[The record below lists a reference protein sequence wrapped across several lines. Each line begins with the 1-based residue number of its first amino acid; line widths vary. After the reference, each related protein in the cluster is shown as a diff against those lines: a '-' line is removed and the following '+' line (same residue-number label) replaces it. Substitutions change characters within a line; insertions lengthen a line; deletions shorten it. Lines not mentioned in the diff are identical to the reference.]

1 MADVRVFR
9 PKSLGVLLRL
19 YARSPEALLY
29 GGGTAL
35 GPRLRG
41 PAGGALELPA
51 KVIYLGYV
59 AELSRISRTQRS
71 LDIGAT
77 LSLAR
82 IMSVGRN
89 VLPKVLHAALASV
102 ATPSVRNLA
111 TLGGQLCSPEGGGD
125 ALPAL
130 AAVGALVEL
139 RSLGSAR
146 WLPASRF
153 VEGLPPLR
161 SGEVVCR
168 VRVPLEEWDFQVY
181 RKLGHQPGTL
191 HAALSFAGVAR
202 LPKGTLES
210 LHCSFGGLG
219 FGPLPGRELEARLKN
234 ARLPLTPKAVEGLLQ
249 ELRRQLPSGEPA
261 AAARGAAS
269 ESGTAASAS
278 PAPGPEAG
286 QLSENY
292 RAATA
297 LRLLRWFLD
306 GLSAKSLETL

>member
-9 PKSLGVLLRL
+9 PKSLGGLLRL
-19 YARSPEALLY
+19 YARNPEALLY
-29 GGGTAL
+29 GGGTSL
-35 GPRLRG
+35 GLRLRG

-51 KVIYLGYV
+51 KVIYLGNV
-59 AELSRISRTQRS
+59 AELSRISRTQRY

-89 VLPKVLHAALASV
+89 VLPKVLHTALGSV

-130 AAVGALVEL
+130 AAVGAQVEL

-146 WLPASRF
+146 WLPAGRF
-153 VEGLPPLR
+153 VDSPTPLR
-161 SGEVVCR
+161 AGEVVCR

-181 RKLGHQPGTL
+181 RKVGHRPGST
-191 HAALSFAGVAR
+191 HGGLSFAGVAR
-202 LPKGTLES
+202 LPKGTLEG

-249 ELRRQLPSGEPA
+249 ELRRQLQPREPA
-261 AAARGAAS
+261 AAARGAAP
-269 ESGTAASAS
+269 ESGTAASPAA
-278 PAPGPEAG
+278 APGSEAG
-286 QLSENY
+286 RMDEEY